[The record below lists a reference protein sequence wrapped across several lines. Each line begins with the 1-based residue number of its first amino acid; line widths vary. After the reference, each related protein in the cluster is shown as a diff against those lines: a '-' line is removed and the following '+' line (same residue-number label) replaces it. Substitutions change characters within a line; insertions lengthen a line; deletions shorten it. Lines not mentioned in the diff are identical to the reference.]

1 MPNTSRTAAHSLRA
15 DLHSHSFYSDGT
27 MAPGDLARRA
37 AEHGVELYALTDH
50 DEVSGL
56 AEAKAA
62 AVERSLAFVPGVE
75 VSVTWGTTTIHVVG
89 LGVDGDDVTL
99 RERLAHV
106 RSGRTRRAQD
116 IDVSLA
122 AAGITGALEGAL
134 RHAENPQMIGRTHFA
149 RFLVE
154 QGVCRDVR
162 EVFKRYL
169 IEGKP
174 GYVPHRW
181 ATLAEAVDMIDA
193 AGGVAVVAHPA
204 RYRIDELA
212 LHALLEE
219 FRDAGGTALEV
230 VTSNHTPEDV
240 RRFTKLA
247 LEFGFEASSGS
258 DFHGP
263 GESANVELGRVEPLA
278 PELTPVWHR
287 FV

>member
-1 MPNTSRTAAHSLRA
+1 MQ
-15 DLHSHSFYSDGT
+15 
-27 MAPGDLARRA
+27 PGDLARRA
-37 AEHGVELYALTDH
+37 SDQGVQLYALTDH

-56 AEAKAA
+56 SEAKAA
-62 AVERSLAFVPGVE
+62 AAERSLAFVPGVE
-75 VSVTWGTTTIHVVG
+75 VSVTWGATTIHVVG
-89 LGVDGDDVTL
+89 LGVDGNDAVL

-106 RSGRTRRAQD
+106 RSGRTRRAQA
-116 IDVSLA
+116 IGASLA
-122 AAGITGALEGAL
+122 VAGIAGTLEGAL

-162 EVFKRYL
+162 EVFKRFL
-169 IEGKP
+169 VDGKP

-193 AGGVAVVAHPA
+193 AGGVAIVAHPA
-204 RYRIDELA
+204 RYRFDDLA
-212 LHALLEE
+212 LRALLAE
-219 FRDAGGTALEV
+219 FRNAGGTGLEV
-230 VTSNHTPEDV
+230 VTSNHTADDV

-263 GESANVELGRVEPLA
+263 GESPNVELGRVEPLS

-287 FV
+287 FI

>member
-1 MPNTSRTAAHSLRA
+1 MPDKSRAGAHSLRA
-15 DLHSHSFYSDGT
+15 DLHSHSFHSDGT
-27 MAPGDLARRA
+27 MAPGDVVRRA
-37 AEHGVELYALTDH
+37 ADQGVELYALTDH
-50 DEVSGL
+50 DEVAGL

-62 AVERSLAFVPGVE
+62 AAERSLAFVPGVE
-75 VSVTWGTTTIHVVG
+75 VSVTWGTTTLHIVG
-89 LGVDGDDVTL
+89 LGVDGEDAAL
-99 RERLAHV
+99 RTRLAHV

-116 IDVSLA
+116 IDASLA
-122 AAGITGALEGAL
+122 AAGIDGALEGAL
-134 RHAENPQMIGRTHFA
+134 RQAENPMMIGRTHFA

-154 QGVCRDVR
+154 HGVCRDVR

-169 IEGKP
+169 VEGKP

-181 ATLAEAVDMIDA
+181 AALAEAVGMIND

-204 RYRIDELA
+204 RYRFDELA

-219 FRDAGGTALEV
+219 FRAAGGTAVEV
-230 VTSNHTPEDV
+230 VTSNHTPDDV

-263 GESANVELGRVEPLA
+263 GESANVELGRVAPLA

-287 FV
+287 FI

>member
-1 MPNTSRTAAHSLRA
+1 
-15 DLHSHSFYSDGT
+15 
-27 MAPGDLARRA
+27 MAPGDVVRRA
-37 AEHGVELYALTDH
+37 ADQGVELYALTDH

-56 AEAKAA
+56 AEANAA
-62 AVERSLAFVPGVE
+62 AAERSLAFVPGVE
-75 VSVTWGTTTIHVVG
+75 VSVTWGTTTVHVIG
-89 LGVDGDDVTL
+89 LGVDMEDATL
-99 RERLAHV
+99 RDRLAHV
-106 RSGRTRRAQD
+106 RSGRTRRAQE
-116 IDVSLA
+116 IDAGLM
-122 AAGITGALEGAL
+122 AAGIDGALEGAL
-134 RHAENPQMIGRTHFA
+134 RHAENPRMIGRTHFA

-154 QGVCRDVR
+154 KGVCRDVR

-169 IEGKP
+169 VEGKP

-181 ATLAEAVDMIDA
+181 ATLAEAVDMIGA

-204 RYRIDELA
+204 RYRFDELA
-212 LHALLEE
+212 LHTMLEE
-219 FRDAGGTALEV
+219 FRDVGGKALEV
-230 VTSNHTPEDV
+230 VTSNHTPDDV

-263 GESANVELGRVEPLA
+263 GESANVELGRVAPLA

>member
-1 MPNTSRTAAHSLRA
+1 MPDFTRVDVHALRA

-27 MAPGDLARRA
+27 MAPGDVVRRA
-37 AEHGVELYALTDH
+37 ADHGVELYALTDH

-56 AEAKAA
+56 AEASAA
-62 AVERSLAFVPGVE
+62 AAERSLAFVPGVE
-75 VSVTWGTTTIHVVG
+75 VSVTWGGTTLHIVG
-89 LGVDGDDVTL
+89 LGVDGDDATL
-99 RERLAHV
+99 RERLADV
-106 RSGRTRRAQD
+106 RSGRTRRARD
-116 IDVSLA
+116 IDASLT

-134 RHAENPQMIGRTHFA
+134 RHAENPMMIGRTHFA
-149 RFLVE
+149 RFLVAT
-154 QGVCRDVR
+154 GVCRDVR

-169 IEGKP
+169 VEGKP

-181 ATLAEAVDMIDA
+181 ATLAEAVDMIGA

-204 RYRIDELA
+204 RYRFEELA

-219 FRDAGGTALEV
+219 FREVGGTALEV

-263 GESANVELGRVEPLA
+263 GESANVELGRVAPLS

>member
-1 MPNTSRTAAHSLRA
+1 MSDANRTGVHSLRA
-15 DLHSHSFYSDGT
+15 DLHSHSIYSDG
-27 MAPGDLARRA
+27 MMQPGDVARRA
-37 AEHGVELYALTDH
+37 AEQGVELYALTDH

-62 AVERSLAFVPGVE
+62 AAERSLPFVPGVE
-75 VSVTWGTTTIHVVG
+75 VSVTWGATTIHVIG
-89 LGVDGDDVTL
+89 LGVDGEDQTL
-99 RERLAHV
+99 RDRLAHV
-106 RSGRTRRAQD
+106 RSGRTRRAQQ
-116 IDVSLA
+116 IDASLA
-122 AAGITGALEGAL
+122 TAGISGAFEGAL
-134 RHAENPQMIGRTHFA
+134 RHAENPRMIGRTHFA

-154 QGVCRDVR
+154 QGLCRDVR

-169 IEGKP
+169 VEGKP

-181 ATLAEAVDMIDA
+181 ATLAEAVEMIDD
-193 AGGVAVVAHPA
+193 AGGVAVIAHPA

-212 LHALLEE
+212 LHALLQE

-230 VTSNHTPEDV
+230 ITSNHTPDDV

-263 GESANVELGRVEPLA
+263 GESPNVELGRVAPLA

-287 FV
+287 FM

>member
-1 MPNTSRTAAHSLRA
+1 MLDVNGGNAHALRA

-27 MAPGDLARRA
+27 MSPGDVARRA

-56 AEAKAA
+56 AEASAA
-62 AVERSLAFVPGVE
+62 ASACALAFVPGVE
-75 VSVTWGTTTIHVVG
+75 VSVTWGTTTLHIVG
-89 LGVDGDDVTL
+89 LGVDGDDPAL
-99 RERLAHV
+99 RDGLAHV
-106 RSGRTRRAQD
+106 RSGRTRRARE
-116 IDVSLA
+116 IGESLA
-122 AAGITGALEGAL
+122 AAGIDGAFEGAL
-134 RHAENPQMIGRTHFA
+134 RRAGNPQMIGRTHFA

-154 QGVCRDVR
+154 QGICRDVR

-169 IEGKP
+169 VEGKP

-181 ATLAEAVDMIDA
+181 ATLAEAVNMIGA

-204 RYRIDELA
+204 RYRFDALA

-219 FRDAGGTALEV
+219 FRNVGGTALEV
-230 VTSNHTPEDV
+230 VTSNHTPDDV
-240 RRFTKLA
+240 RRFTQLA

-263 GESANVELGRVEPLA
+263 GESANVELGRVATLS
-278 PELTPVWHR
+278 PELRPVWHR
-287 FV
+287 FI

>member
-1 MPNTSRTAAHSLRA
+1 MLDTIRAGVHSVRA
-15 DLHSHSFYSDGT
+15 DLHSHSFHSDGT
-27 MAPGDLARRA
+27 MAPGDVVRRA
-37 AEHGVELYALTDH
+37 ADQGVELYALTDH
-50 DEVSGL
+50 DEVAGL
-56 AEAKAA
+56 AEATAA
-62 AVERSLAFVPGVE
+62 AAERSLAFVPGVE
-75 VSVTWGTTTIHVVG
+75 VSVTWGKTTVHIVG
-89 LGVDGDDVTL
+89 LGVNSEDATL
-99 RERLAHV
+99 WDRLAYV
-106 RSGRTRRAQD
+106 RSGRLRRAQE
-116 IDVSLA
+116 IAASLA
-122 AAGITGALEGAL
+122 AAGIEGTLEGAL
-134 RHAENPQMIGRTHFA
+134 RHAENSRMIGRTHFA

-169 IEGKP
+169 VEGKP

-181 ATLAEAVDMIDA
+181 ATLAEAVEMIGA

-204 RYRIDELA
+204 RYRFDELA
-212 LHALLEE
+212 LHTMLQE
-219 FRDAGGTALEV
+219 FREVGGKALEV
-230 VTSNHTPEDV
+230 VTSNHTPDDV

-263 GESANVELGRVEPLA
+263 GESANVELGRVAPLA

>member
-1 MPNTSRTAAHSLRA
+1 MPDLTRDLHALCA
-15 DLHSHSFYSDGT
+15 DLHSHSFHSDGT
-27 MAPGDLARRA
+27 MAPGDVVRRA
-37 AEHGVELYALTDH
+37 SDQGVGLYALTDH
-50 DEVSGL
+50 DEISGL
-56 AEAKAA
+56 AEARAA
-62 AVERSLAFVPGVE
+62 AAERSLAFVPGVE
-75 VSVTWGTTTIHVVG
+75 VSVTWGQTTLHILG
-89 LGVDGDDVTL
+89 LGVDGDDATL
-99 RERLAHV
+99 RQRLADV
-106 RSGRTRRAQD
+106 RSGRTRRAKD
-116 IDVSLA
+116 IDASLA
-122 AAGITGALEGAL
+122 AAGISGTFEGAL
-134 RHAENPQMIGRTHFA
+134 RHAENPMMIARTHFA

-169 IEGKP
+169 VEGKP

-204 RYRIDELA
+204 RYRFDELA

-230 VTSNHTPEDV
+230 VTSNHTADDV

-263 GESANVELGRVEPLA
+263 GESPNVELGRVQALA

-287 FV
+287 FI

>member
-1 MPNTSRTAAHSLRA
+1 MSDANRASVHSLRA
-15 DLHSHSFYSDGT
+15 DLHSHSIYSDGT
-27 MAPGDLARRA
+27 MRPGDVTRRA
-37 AEHGVELYALTDH
+37 AEHGVQLYALTDH
-50 DEVSGL
+50 DEVSGI

-62 AVERSLAFVPGVE
+62 ANDAQLAFVPGVE

-89 LGVDGDDVTL
+89 LGVDAEDAAL
-99 RERLAHV
+99 RDRLAHV

-116 IDVSLA
+116 IDASLA
-122 AAGITGALEGAL
+122 AAGISGAFEGAL
-134 RHAENPQMIGRTHFA
+134 RHAENPKMIGRTHFA

-169 IEGKP
+169 VEGKP

-181 ATLAEAVDMIDA
+181 ATLAEAVEMIGN
-193 AGGVAVVAHPA
+193 AGGVAVIAHPA

-212 LHALLEE
+212 LRALLEE
-219 FRDAGGTALEV
+219 FREAGGTALEV
-230 VTSNHTPEDV
+230 ITSNHTLDDV

-263 GESANVELGRVEPLA
+263 GESPNVELGRVATLA

-287 FV
+287 FM

>member
-1 MPNTSRTAAHSLRA
+1 
-15 DLHSHSFYSDGT
+15 
-27 MAPGDLARRA
+27 MAPGDVVRRA
-37 AEHGVELYALTDH
+37 SDQGVGLYALTDH
-50 DEVSGL
+50 DEISGL
-56 AEAKAA
+56 AEARAA
-62 AVERSLAFVPGVE
+62 AAERSLAFVPGVE
-75 VSVTWGTTTIHVVG
+75 VSVTWGQTTLHILG
-89 LGVDGDDVTL
+89 LGVDGDDATL
-99 RERLAHV
+99 RQRLADV
-106 RSGRTRRAQD
+106 RSGRTRRAKD
-116 IDVSLA
+116 IDASLA
-122 AAGITGALEGAL
+122 AAGISGTFEGAL
-134 RHAENPQMIGRTHFA
+134 RHAENPMMIARTHFA

-169 IEGKP
+169 VEGKP

-204 RYRIDELA
+204 RYRFDELA

-230 VTSNHTPEDV
+230 VTSNHTADDV

-263 GESANVELGRVEPLA
+263 GESPNVELGRVQALA

-287 FV
+287 FI

>member
-1 MPNTSRTAAHSLRA
+1 MLDVNGGNAHALRA

-27 MAPGDLARRA
+27 MAPGDVARRA
-37 AEHGVELYALTDH
+37 AEQGVELYALTDH

-56 AEAKAA
+56 AEASAA
-62 AVERSLAFVPGVE
+62 ASACGLAFVPGVE
-75 VSVTWGTTTIHVVG
+75 VSVTWGTTTLHIVG
-89 LGVDGDDVTL
+89 LGVAGDDAAL
-99 RERLAHV
+99 RDGLAHV
-106 RSGRTRRAQD
+106 RSGRTRRARGIGD
-116 IDVSLA
+116 SLA
-122 AAGITGALEGAL
+122 AAGIDKAFEGAL

-169 IEGKP
+169 VEGKP

-181 ATLAEAVDMIDA
+181 ATLAEAVNMIGA
-193 AGGVAVVAHPA
+193 AGGVAVLAHPA
-204 RYRIDELA
+204 RYRLDALA
-212 LHALLEE
+212 LHALIAE
-219 FRDAGGTALEV
+219 FRNVGGTALEV
-230 VTSNHTPEDV
+230 ITSNHTPDDV
-240 RRFTKLA
+240 RRFTQLA

-263 GESANVELGRVEPLA
+263 GESANVELGRVGQLS

-287 FV
+287 FM

>member
-1 MPNTSRTAAHSLRA
+1 MSDADRGGVHALRA
-15 DLHSHSFYSDGT
+15 DLHSHSLHSDGT
-27 MAPGDLARRA
+27 LAPGDLARRA

-50 DEVSGL
+50 DDVSGL

-62 AVERSLAFVPGVE
+62 AAAAQLAFLPGVE
-75 VSVTWGTTTIHVVG
+75 VSVTWGTTTIHVIG
-89 LGVDGDDVTL
+89 LGIDADDVTL
-99 RERLAHV
+99 RERLAQV
-106 RSGRTRRAQD
+106 RSGRTRRAQA
-116 IDVSLA
+116 IDAGLA
-122 AAGITGALEGAL
+122 AAGISGSFEGAL
-134 RHAENPQMIGRTHFA
+134 RNAGNAQMIGRTHFA

-169 IEGKP
+169 VEGKP

-181 ATLAEAVDMIDA
+181 ATLSEAVEMIDA

-212 LHALLEE
+212 LHALLAE

-230 VTSNHTPEDV
+230 VTSNHTADDM

-263 GESANVELGRVEPLA
+263 GESANVELGRVAPLS